1 MVCFQRVWSLAIE
14 TLERALSLA
23 AGRQRQDQI
32 LPALGA
38 SWSFS
43 LAHAIFLKPGN
54 SNCLFGPGPER
65 ANIFAALWNV
75 VERPQKDH
83 STERLSERGRSPRRA
98 PVARTRS
105 AGLIHRFWPEKVLLQ
120 PIKESRIFCVGGKI
134 MTELSTCVPRG
145 LYRL

>member
-14 TLERALSLA
+14 TLQRALSLA

-54 SNCLFGPGPER
+54 SNCLFGPGLRTRQYFCGP
-65 ANIFAALWNV
+65 
-75 VERPQKDH
+75 VERCGKTAKGPLNR
-83 STERLSERGRSPRRA
+83 TVERKGAIPT
-98 PVARTRS
+98 ARTRGP
-105 AGLIHRFWPEKVLLQ
+105 AQGQ
-120 PIKESRIFCVGGKI
+120 PDLFTGSGPKESFYNPLKSLEYFALGGG
-134 MTELSTCVPRG
+134 S
-145 LYRL
+145 

>member
-83 STERLSERGRSPRRA
+83 STERLSERGRSHGAHPLPA
-98 PVARTRS
+98 QGQPDLFTGPGPKKSFYNPLKSLEYFALGGRS
-105 AGLIHRFWPEKVLLQ
+105 
-120 PIKESRIFCVGGKI
+120 
-134 MTELSTCVPRG
+134 
-145 LYRL
+145 